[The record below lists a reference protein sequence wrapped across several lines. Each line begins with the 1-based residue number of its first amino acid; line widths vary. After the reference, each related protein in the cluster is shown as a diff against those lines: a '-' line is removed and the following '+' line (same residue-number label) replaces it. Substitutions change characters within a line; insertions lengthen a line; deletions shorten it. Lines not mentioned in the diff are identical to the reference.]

1 MLTGQA
7 HFGTGWSMEDRLE
20 QEGIRVEAGR
30 VVEFEELFWDAAVE
44 LAHEAEGT

>member
-1 MLTGQA
+1 
-7 HFGTGWSMEDRLE
+7 MEDRLE